1 MLGETAEMACQ
12 YGTLPHGKVCHTD
25 FSLPMLDGMVNGQ
38 SPPPPLGAAVDQRRK
53 LVRLLFEAAFTLQI
67 RGQAELSGTVT
78 GADTLIISYAI
89 SN

>member
-12 YGTLPHGKVCHTD
+12 YGTAPQRKVCHTD

-38 SPPPPLGAAVDQRRK
+38 SPPPSAGAAVDQLRK
-53 LVRLLFEAAFTLQI
+53 LVRLRFEAAFTLQI
-67 RGQAELSGTVT
+67 RGQAEVSGTAT
-78 GADTLIISYAI
+78 RADTLIISYAI